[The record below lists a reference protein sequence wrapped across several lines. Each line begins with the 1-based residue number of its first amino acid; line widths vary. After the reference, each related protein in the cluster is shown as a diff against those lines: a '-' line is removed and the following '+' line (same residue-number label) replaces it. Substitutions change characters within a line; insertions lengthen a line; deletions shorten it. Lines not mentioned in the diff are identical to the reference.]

1 MVWMA
6 NAWWLSGTG
15 WWSGKWWLC
24 SHNSWRTS
32 YRKSCKIKHS
42 RKCREFLRKYNTKVM
57 GAVTGYRWQRLV
69 VLRRK
74 MKKIIYT
81 FLDLLTIAFLIG
93 GYVFQYFTRK
103 KLGMLRWVNYQNM
116 QIQKNPVYAILKYIT
131 VAAAIVLIVLIIVGY
146 RKKKE
151 WKIKNCGYLSEWSFW
166 FWY

>member
-1 MVWMA
+1 
-6 NAWWLSGTG
+6 
-15 WWSGKWWLC
+15 
-24 SHNSWRTS
+24 
-32 YRKSCKIKHS
+32 
-42 RKCREFLRKYNTKVM
+42 
-57 GAVTGYRWQRLV
+57 
-69 VLRRK
+69 

-93 GYVFQYFTRK
+93 GHVFQYFTRK

-151 WKIKNCGYLSEWSFW
+151 
-166 FWY
+166 

>member
-1 MVWMA
+1 
-6 NAWWLSGTG
+6 
-15 WWSGKWWLC
+15 
-24 SHNSWRTS
+24 
-32 YRKSCKIKHS
+32 
-42 RKCREFLRKYNTKVM
+42 
-57 GAVTGYRWQRLV
+57 
-69 VLRRK
+69 

-131 VAAAIVLIVLIIVGY
+131 VAAASVLIVLIIVGY

-151 WKIKNCGYLSEWSFW
+151 
-166 FWY
+166 

>member
-1 MVWMA
+1 
-6 NAWWLSGTG
+6 
-15 WWSGKWWLC
+15 
-24 SHNSWRTS
+24 
-32 YRKSCKIKHS
+32 
-42 RKCREFLRKYNTKVM
+42 
-57 GAVTGYRWQRLV
+57 
-69 VLRRK
+69 

-116 QIQKNPVYAILKYIT
+116 QIQNPVYDILKYIT

-151 WKIKNCGYLSEWSFW
+151 
-166 FWY
+166 